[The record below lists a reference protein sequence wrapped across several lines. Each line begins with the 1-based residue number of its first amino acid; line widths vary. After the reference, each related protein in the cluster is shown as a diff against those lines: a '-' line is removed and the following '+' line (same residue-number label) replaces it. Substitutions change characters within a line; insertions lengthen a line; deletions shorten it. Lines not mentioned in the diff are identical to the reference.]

1 MEFVYIITLAA
12 FLVCFLAALVGLRL
26 AASELSSPV
35 PGSSWRCDAFLPV
48 LLVSFAAF
56 VLLFA
61 FANRTYDQIFP
72 LTWVDLLL
80 AFVSAAAVYAVS
92 LFKKTGR
99 FALPALA
106 GAVLL
111 CTAFLPADFMLFQN
125 HLPFWGDR
133 FCIVLLWTLFAW
145 CFRYMNGI
153 DGIASLQAS
162 GFVCGLLILSV
173 LGGLPLLYG
182 NFAAALLGALTALLV
197 YNWYPAKLLLKDG
210 ACVSLGFLLGW
221 LTILTAREGTGSC
234 ALIYAMYYIL
244 EICWAVGRKLIANDG
259 SLVSNTLY
267 YRLNASGLSPAEIG
281 QNVAKLLTV
290 LLVLGSF
297 QVYAPNNYSLPLAA
311 ALVALWFMSKLN
323 NWQEPQQS
331 LKDINREVIRDIKD
345 NVEDIKKIIR

>member
-1 MEFVYIITLAA
+1 MIRR
-12 FLVCFLAALVGLRL
+12 G
-26 AASELSSPV
+26 
-35 PGSSWRCDAFLPV
+35 
-48 LLVSFAAF
+48 
-56 VLLFA
+56 
-61 FANRTYDQIFP
+61 
-72 LTWVDLLL
+72 
-80 AFVSAAAVYAVS
+80 
-92 LFKKTGR
+92 
-99 FALPALA
+99 
-106 GAVLL
+106 
-111 CTAFLPADFMLFQN
+111 
-125 HLPFWGDR
+125 
-133 FCIVLLWTLFAW
+133 
-145 CFRYMNGI
+145 
-153 DGIASLQAS
+153 
-162 GFVCGLLILSV
+162 
-173 LGGLPLLYG
+173 G

-197 YNWYPAKLLLKDG
+197 YNWYPAKLLLNDG

-244 EICWAVGRKLIANDG
+244 VICWAVGRKLIANDG
-259 SLVSNTLY
+259 SLVSNTPY

-311 ALVALWFMSKLN
+311 ALVTLWFMSKLN

>member
-1 MEFVYIITLAA
+1 MEFAYIITLAA

-111 CTAFLPADFMLFQN
+111 CVSAGRFHAVSESSAFL
-125 HLPFWGDR
+125 GR
-133 FCIVLLWTLFAW
+133 
-145 CFRYMNGI
+145 
-153 DGIASLQAS
+153 
-162 GFVCGLLILSV
+162 SV
-173 LGGLPLLYG
+173 LHRPALDAVCLVFSLYE
-182 NFAAALLGALTALLV
+182 
-197 YNWYPAKLLLKDG
+197 
-210 ACVSLGFLLGW
+210 
-221 LTILTAREGTGSC
+221 RH
-234 ALIYAMYYIL
+234 
-244 EICWAVGRKLIANDG
+244 
-259 SLVSNTLY
+259 
-267 YRLNASGLSPAEIG
+267 
-281 QNVAKLLTV
+281 
-290 LLVLGSF
+290 
-297 QVYAPNNYSLPLAA
+297 
-311 ALVALWFMSKLN
+311 
-323 NWQEPQQS
+323 
-331 LKDINREVIRDIKD
+331 
-345 NVEDIKKIIR
+345 

>member
-1 MEFVYIITLAA
+1 MEFAYIITLAA

-35 PGSSWRCDAFLPV
+35 PGSSWRRDAFLPV

-56 VLLFA
+56 ALLFA

-92 LFKKTGR
+92 LFKKTDR

-145 CFRYMNGI
+145 CFRYLNGI

-173 LGGLPLLYG
+173 LGGCRSYTAILPPRCS
-182 NFAAALLGALTALLV
+182 V
-197 YNWYPAKLLLKDG
+197 P
-210 ACVSLGFLLGW
+210 
-221 LTILTAREGTGSC
+221 
-234 ALIYAMYYIL
+234 
-244 EICWAVGRKLIANDG
+244 
-259 SLVSNTLY
+259 
-267 YRLNASGLSPAEIG
+267 
-281 QNVAKLLTV
+281 
-290 LLVLGSF
+290 
-297 QVYAPNNYSLPLAA
+297 
-311 ALVALWFMSKLN
+311 
-323 NWQEPQQS
+323 
-331 LKDINREVIRDIKD
+331 
-345 NVEDIKKIIR
+345 

>member
-1 MEFVYIITLAA
+1 MEFAYIITLAA

-111 CTAFLPADFMLFQN
+111 CTAFLRPISAVSESSAFL
-125 HLPFWGDR
+125 GDR
-133 FCIVLLWTLFAW
+133 FCIILLWTLFAW

-221 LTILTAREGTGSC
+221 LTILTAREGT
-234 ALIYAMYYIL
+234 
-244 EICWAVGRKLIANDG
+244 
-259 SLVSNTLY
+259 
-267 YRLNASGLSPAEIG
+267 
-281 QNVAKLLTV
+281 
-290 LLVLGSF
+290 
-297 QVYAPNNYSLPLAA
+297 AA
-311 ALVALWFMSKLN
+311 AL
-323 NWQEPQQS
+323 
-331 LKDINREVIRDIKD
+331 
-345 NVEDIKKIIR
+345 

>member
-1 MEFVYIITLAA
+1 MEFAYIITLAA

-153 DGIASLQAS
+153 DGIASLQ
-162 GFVCGLLILSV
+162 CG
-173 LGGLPLLYG
+173 
-182 NFAAALLGALTALLV
+182 A
-197 YNWYPAKLLLKDG
+197 
-210 ACVSLGFLLGW
+210 
-221 LTILTAREGTGSC
+221 EG
-234 ALIYAMYYIL
+234 
-244 EICWAVGRKLIANDG
+244 E
-259 SLVSNTLY
+259 
-267 YRLNASGLSPAEIG
+267 
-281 QNVAKLLTV
+281 
-290 LLVLGSF
+290 
-297 QVYAPNNYSLPLAA
+297 
-311 ALVALWFMSKLN
+311 
-323 NWQEPQQS
+323 
-331 LKDINREVIRDIKD
+331 
-345 NVEDIKKIIR
+345 

>member
-1 MEFVYIITLAA
+1 
-12 FLVCFLAALVGLRL
+12 
-26 AASELSSPV
+26 
-35 PGSSWRCDAFLPV
+35 
-48 LLVSFAAF
+48 
-56 VLLFA
+56 
-61 FANRTYDQIFP
+61 
-72 LTWVDLLL
+72 
-80 AFVSAAAVYAVS
+80 
-92 LFKKTGR
+92 
-99 FALPALA
+99 
-106 GAVLL
+106 
-111 CTAFLPADFMLFQN
+111 MLFQN

-133 FCIVLLWTLFAW
+133 FCIILLWTLFAW

>member
-1 MEFVYIITLAA
+1 MEFAYIITLAA

-35 PGSSWRCDAFLPV
+35 PGSSWRRDAFLPV

-56 VLLFA
+56 ALLFA

-92 LFKKTGR
+92 LFKKTDR

-145 CFRYMNGI
+145 CFRYLNGI

-297 QVYAPNNYSLPLAA
+297 Q
-311 ALVALWFMSKLN
+311 
-323 NWQEPQQS
+323 EPQQS
-331 LKDINREVIRDIKD
+331 LKDIKREVIRDIKD

>member
-1 MEFVYIITLAA
+1 MEFAYIITLAA

-26 AASELSSPV
+26 AVSELSSPV
-35 PGSSWRCDAFLPV
+35 PGSSWRRDAFLPV
-48 LLVSFAAF
+48 LLVSFTAF
-56 VLLFA
+56 ALLFT

-92 LFKKTGR
+92 LFKKTDR

-145 CFRYMNGI
+145 CFRYLNGI

-197 YNWYPAKLLLKDG
+197 YNWYPAKLLLKDS

-259 SLVSNTLY
+259 SLVSNSLRC
-267 YRLNASGLSPAEIG
+267 YR
-281 QNVAKLLTV
+281 
-290 LLVLGSF
+290 
-297 QVYAPNNYSLPLAA
+297 
-311 ALVALWFMSKLN
+311 
-323 NWQEPQQS
+323 
-331 LKDINREVIRDIKD
+331 
-345 NVEDIKKIIR
+345 